1 MKRFRTYLLLCCA
14 IASLSSCAQNS
25 KQQAS
30 ADSVSTPTSAP
41 EISTKAGVVN
51 EIGQDDF
58 ARLIADWNNAS
69 SWQFKG
75 QRPAVVDFNATWCGP
90 CRKLAPILKELAAE
104 YAGRIDFYS
113 IDVDENRP
121 LAIAFGVQ
129 SIPMLLICPVE
140 GQPQALVGLHPKDS
154 INQVLEQL
162 LQ

>member
-1 MKRFRTYLLLCCA
+1 MNKFRAYLLVCCA
-14 IASLSSCAQNS
+14 IATLSSCAHNS
-25 KQQAS
+25 EQQ
-30 ADSVSTPTSAP
+30 VSTDSISATTPAP
-41 EISTKAGVVN
+41 EIATKAGVVN

-58 ARLIADWNNAS
+58 ARLVADWNDAGT
-69 SWQFKG
+69 WQFKG

-104 YAGRIDFYS
+104 YSGRVDFYS

-140 GQPQALVGLHPKDS
+140 GQPQALVGLYPKDS
-154 INQVLEQL
+154 INQVIEQIVK
-162 LQ
+162 

>member
-1 MKRFRTYLLLCCA
+1 MNKFRAYLLVCCA
-14 IASLSSCAQNS
+14 IATLCSCAHNS
-25 KQQAS
+25 EQQ
-30 ADSVSTPTSAP
+30 VSTDSISATTPAP
-41 EISTKAGVVN
+41 EITAKAGVVN

-58 ARLIADWNNAS
+58 ARLVADWNDTS
-69 SWQFKG
+69 TWQFKG

-104 YAGRIDFYS
+104 YSGRVDFYS

-140 GQPQALVGLHPKDS
+140 GQPQALVGLYPKDS
-154 INQVLEQL
+154 INQVIEQIVK
-162 LQ
+162 